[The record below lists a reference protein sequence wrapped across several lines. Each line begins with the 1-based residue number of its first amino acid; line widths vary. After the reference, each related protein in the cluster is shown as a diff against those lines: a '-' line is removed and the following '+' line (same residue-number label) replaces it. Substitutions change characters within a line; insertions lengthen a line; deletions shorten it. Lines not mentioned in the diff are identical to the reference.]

1 MANPFDIQG
10 LQGQLKSNG
19 LESGII
25 SDPSSGSTT
34 AGTKDYGINVGAQT
48 NPQFFIYNAIV
59 IFLALISIGTVVVL
73 ILAGVKYI
81 TATGDAEKAES
92 AKKTIFGAIIG
103 MLIILASFVAFNF
116 AVSVLN
122 SPPLTDVEIQQKMNE
137 TYK

>member
-10 LQGQLKSNG
+10 IQGKLKID
-19 LESGII
+19 SGII

-59 IFLALISIGTVVVL
+59 VFLALVSIGTVVVL

-81 TATGDAEKAES
+81 TAAGDAEKAES
-92 AKKTIFGAIIG
+92 AKKTIFGAVIG

-122 SPPLTDVEIQQKMNE
+122 SPTSIQTPEEVNEIME
-137 TYK
+137 RTY